1 MKANVS
7 EHGQVTIPKPLRNK
21 LGLTKGA
28 IIDFE
33 VKDGKLIG
41 RKCTIDDAINQVRGC
56 INLGM
61 STDEFMRMIRGKK

>member
-1 MKANVS
+1 MEAKVA
-7 EHGQVTIPKPLRNK
+7 ERGQVTIPKPLRNK

-41 RKCTIDDAINQVRGC
+41 RKCTIDDAINEVRGC
-56 INLGM
+56 IDLGM
-61 STDEFMRMIRGKK
+61 STDEFMKVIRGKR

>member
-7 EHGQVTIPKPLRNK
+7 EHGQVTIPKLLRNK